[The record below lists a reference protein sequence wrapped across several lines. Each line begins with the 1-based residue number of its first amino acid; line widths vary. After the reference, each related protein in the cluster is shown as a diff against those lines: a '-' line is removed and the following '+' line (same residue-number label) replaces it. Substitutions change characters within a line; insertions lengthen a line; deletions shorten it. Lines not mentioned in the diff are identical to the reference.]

1 MGTNYYGKIK
11 PSKAQGRMIRTLW
24 DEANVQV
31 SNKNV
36 KELEYIV
43 ESLKVE
49 EKRLLIHIGK
59 CSYGW
64 QFLFNHN
71 NWEYYKCTPESIDE
85 FLNSCEYIV
94 DEYGGK
100 IPVPEFWEMVRSH
113 MNGFDI
119 ESYSKDQI
127 RKAKLKEAGKLEDK
141 YNWIPT
147 VKQAEAQYNMYKEHD
162 FHEIIYHDSGLRF
175 SDSTDFC

>member
-11 PSKAQGRMIRTLW
+11 PSEAQGRMIRTLW

-31 SNKNV
+31 LRQNV

-59 CSYGW
+59 CSHGW

-85 FLNSCEYIV
+85 FLQSCEYII

-113 MNGFDI
+113 MGDFNI
-119 ESYSKDQI
+119 EGYSKDQI
-127 RKAKLKEAGKLEDK
+127 EKAKLKEAGELEDK

-147 VKQAEAQYNMYKEHD
+147 VKQAEAQYKMYAEHN
-162 FHEIIYHDSGLRF
+162 FHEIMYPEYNLRF